1 VPRSLAPAEASLA
14 ARQCARCHAKQYREW
29 EGSLHHGA
37 DSPGLRAQ
45 IDYAMAD
52 ATACRRCHAPLA
64 EQADPVLRAAG
75 ASCAG
80 CHVRTWQRH
89 GPPNLAP
96 SLARDPAYPLT
107 TLPIYERADLCLPC
121 HQLPPRD
128 ALEGKPLLDTYRE
141 WLAGPYMPRGIQ
153 CQHCH
158 MPNREH
164 QFLGIHDRET
174 FRQGIRLRAD
184 AVAKGG
190 VITAIAELTNIGAG
204 HDLPTTPTP
213 AAWLRIELLDARGTV
228 VGRTQLRIGRELAFD
243 TELHELADTRIPP
256 GEHAMLARA
265 FPVAAT
271 TMRVTVEVHPDDYYE
286 GLYAKLLAGQLV
298 PAQRALFEQ
307 ALARGRASHYIAEQR
322 DLPIR

>member
-1 VPRSLAPAEASLA
+1 
-14 ARQCARCHAKQYREW
+14 
-29 EGSLHHGA
+29 
-37 DSPGLRAQ
+37 
-45 IDYAMAD
+45 
-52 ATACRRCHAPLA
+52 
-64 EQADPVLRAAG
+64 
-75 ASCAG
+75 
-80 CHVRTWQRH
+80 VRTWQRH